1 MAMSKAELQK
11 AFREAAS
18 LEFAEIPRDDMQIQY
33 EFSAAFEVKMERL
46 LQKEKKFT
54 WRLVNTA
61 AKRAAVAIAVC
72 MVLILTAC
80 SVPAIREPIIEFII
94 EVFDIDMDYTFDDN
108 NSPDIITT
116 EYHLSV
122 IPSGF
127 SKVSEDR
134 IEGYIRVDYEA
145 ENGSTLYLMQTTG
158 STTTTVDTEKTKYKI
173 LDIDGREVHFH
184 VREYDNPEDTIMVA
198 VWIEN
203 SCFFKVC
210 THGITDEQTVIEIIS
225 NVKPI
230 E

>member
-1 MAMSKAELQK
+1 
-11 AFREAAS
+11 
-18 LEFAEIPRDDMQIQY
+18 
-33 EFSAAFEVKMERL
+33 
-46 LQKEKKFT
+46 
-54 WRLVNTA
+54 
-61 AKRAAVAIAVC
+61 
-72 MVLILTAC
+72 
-80 SVPAIREPIIEFII
+80 
-94 EVFDIDMDYTFDDN
+94 
-108 NSPDIITT
+108 
-116 EYHLSV
+116 
-122 IPSGF
+122 
-127 SKVSEDR
+127 
-134 IEGYIRVDYEA
+134 
-145 ENGSTLYLMQTTG
+145 MQTTG

>member
-18 LEFAEIPRDDMQIQY
+18 FEFAEIPRDDMQIQY
-33 EFSAAFEVKMERL
+33 EFSAAFEAQMERL

-94 EVFDIDMDYTFDDN
+94 ETFDIDMRYSYDN
-108 NSPDIITT
+108 NAPDIIETK
-116 EYHLSV
+116 YHLSV
-122 IPSGF
+122 VPNGF
-127 SKVSEDR
+127 SETKTYTEDSYSR
-134 IEGYIRVDYEA
+134 IDYED
-145 ENGSTLYLMQTTG
+145 ENGNLFYVVQNTETTFL
-158 STTTTVDTEKTKYKI
+158 SVDTEHTTHQV
-173 LDIDGREVHFH
+173 LDVDGREVNLHISEF
-184 VREYDNPEDTIMVA
+184 DNVPDRVIVA
-198 VWIEN
+198 VWIEDGY
-203 SCFFKVC
+203 FFKVC
-210 THGITDEQTVIEIIS
+210 AVGIFDEQTVIEIVS

>member
-18 LEFAEIPRDDMQIQY
+18 FEFAEIPRDDMQIQY

-94 EVFDIDMDYTFDDN
+94 ETFDINIDYHFEDN
-108 NSPDIITT
+108 APDGITT
-116 EYHLSV
+116 EYHLSYV
-122 IPSGF
+122 PSGF
-127 SKVSEDR
+127 MEVDTLQVA
-134 IEGYIRVDYEA
+134 GYIEVDYKD
-145 ENGSTLYLMQTTG
+145 ENGNMIEFSQTNG
-158 STTTTVDTEKTKYKI
+158 DTTRTVDTEYVQSKT
-173 LDIDGREVHFH
+173 LDVNGREVHLH
-184 VREYDNPEDTIMVA
+184 YYNDQKNDLILA
-198 VWIEN
+198 LWIEN
-203 SCFFKVC
+203 SYYFEVLCV
-210 THGITDEQTVIEIIS
+210 GIFDEQTVIEIVS

>member
-18 LEFAEIPRDDMQIQY
+18 FEFAEIPRDDMQIQY
-33 EFSAAFEVKMERL
+33 EFSAAFEAKMERL
-46 LQKEKKFT
+46 LKKEKKFT

-61 AKRAAVAIAVC
+61 AKRAAVAVAVC

-80 SVPAIREPIIEFII
+80 SVPAIREPIVEFII
-94 EVFDIDMDYTFDDN
+94 ETFDIDMDFIYDN
-108 NSPDIITT
+108 KKPDILTK
-116 EYHLSV
+116 EYHLSF

-134 IEGYIRVDYEA
+134 DEYYIRVDYED
-145 ENGSTLYLMQTTG
+145 ENGNTLYLTQTTAA
-158 STTTTVDTEKTKYKI
+158 TTMSVDIEHTEYNV
-173 LDIDGREVHFH
+173 LDVEGREVHLH
-184 VREYDNPEDTIMVA
+184 VTDDPDETIIVA

-210 THGITDEQTVIEIIS
+210 THGTLDEQTVIEIVS

>member
-18 LEFAEIPRDDMQIQY
+18 FEFAEIPRDDMQIQY
-33 EFSAAFEVKMERL
+33 EFSAAFETKMERL

-80 SVPAIREPIIEFII
+80 SVPAIRDPIINFII
-94 EVFDIDMDYTFDDN
+94 EVFDIDIRYSYDN
-108 NSPDIITT
+108 NAPDGITT
-116 EYHLSV
+116 EYHLSYV
-122 IPSGF
+122 PSGF
-127 SKVSEDR
+127 MEVDTLQVA
-134 IEGYIRVDYEA
+134 GYIEVDYKD
-145 ENGSTLYLMQTTG
+145 ENGNMIEFSQTNG
-158 STTTTVDTEKTKYKI
+158 DTTRTVDTEYVQSKT
-173 LDIDGREVHFH
+173 LDVNGREVHLH
-184 VREYDNPEDTIMVA
+184 YYNDQKNDLILA
-198 VWIEN
+198 LWIEN
-203 SCFFKVC
+203 SYYFEVLCVGDF
-210 THGITDEQTVIEIIS
+210 DEQTVIEIVS

>member
-18 LEFAEIPRDDMQIQY
+18 FEFAEIPRDDMQIQY
-33 EFSAAFEVKMERL
+33 EFSAAFETKMERL

-54 WRLVNTA
+54 WRFVNTA
-61 AKRAAVAIAVC
+61 AKRAAVAIAIC

-80 SVPAIREPIIEFII
+80 SVPAIREPIVNFII
-94 EVFDIDMDYTFDDN
+94 EVFDIDMTFAYDDN
-108 NSPDIITT
+108 SSPDIITT

-122 IPSGF
+122 IPNGF

-134 IEGYIRVDYEA
+134 DEGYIRVDYEA
-145 ENGSTLYLMQTTG
+145 KNGNTLYLTQTTAV
-158 STTTTVDTEKTKYKI
+158 TTMSVDTEHTEYSVF
-173 LDIDGREVHFH
+173 DVDGREVHLH
-184 VREYDNPEDTIMVA
+184 ITDDPEEPIIVA

-210 THGITDEQTVIEIIS
+210 THGIADKETVIEIVS